1 MPWEKSFDE
10 ELALNKAMQVF
21 WKKGFKS
28 TSIADLIKGTG
39 VNRGSL
45 YNAFGG
51 KQALFETV
59 LVKYDRDR
67 RRARLAELEAKNNPK
82 QAIFDFFDTLV
93 ADTLADKEKKG
104 CFLINSASEIN
115 SHDDHVAGIIRN
127 GICEIEA
134 FFQRCIEV
142 GQVRGMIRTELN
154 AEVTANALLA
164 NLVAIRV
171 LGRGALNE
179 DALRSIANTAKQSI
193 A

>member
-21 WKKGFKS
+21 WKKGFKA

-67 RRARLAELEAKNNPK
+67 RRTRLAELEALNNPK
-82 QAIFDFFDTLV
+82 QAIFNFFDTLV
-93 ADTLADKEKKG
+93 VDTLADTEKKG
-104 CFLINSASEIN
+104 CFLINSASEISN
-115 SHDDHVAGIIRN
+115 HDEHVAGISRN
-127 GICEIEA
+127 GIREIEA
-134 FFQRCIEV
+134 FFRRCVEV
-142 GQVRGMIRTELN
+142 GQVRGLISTELN
-154 AEVTANALLA
+154 PEVTANALLA

-171 LGRGALNE
+171 LGRGTLNE

>member
-67 RRARLAELEAKNNPK
+67 RRTRLAELEALNNPK
-82 QAIFDFFDTLV
+82 QAIFNFFDTLV
-93 ADTLADKEKKG
+93 TDTLADTEKKG
-104 CFLINSASEIN
+104 CFLINSASEISN
-115 SHDDHVAGIIRN
+115 HDEHVAGIIRN
-127 GICEIEA
+127 GIREIEA
-134 FFQRCIEV
+134 FFRRCIEV

-154 AEVTANALLA
+154 PEATANALLA

-171 LGRGALNE
+171 LGRGTLNE
-179 DALRSIANTAKQSI
+179 GALRSIANTAKQSI
-193 A
+193 V